1 MSKFYEGLGYAF
13 APFSF
18 KAIIDADDEAAAE

>member
-1 MSKFYEGLGYAF
+1 MSKFYEGLGFAF

>member
-1 MSKFYEGLGYAF
+1 MSKFYEGLGFAF

-18 KAIIDADDEAAAE
+18 KAIIDADDEAATE